1 MIYKPTEKA
10 LLNPRRAFLK
20 GFGFVGIG
28 GEIHISNTPPKLPL
42 IIVIP
47 ECTQEQYEHFYNTG
61 LTDLIDAV
69 ASTKSDTGKRKR
81 RKTSHGDVQKVW
93 DNSILRELGE

>member
-1 MIYKPTEKA
+1 MEYKPSEKA

-20 GFGFVGIG
+20 GFGWVGIG
-28 GEIHISNTPPKLPL
+28 GEIRIPNTPPKLPL

-47 ECTQEQYEHFYNTG
+47 ECTQEQYEHFYNSG
-61 LTDLIDAV
+61 QTDLIYAV
-69 ASTKSDTGKRKR
+69 ASTESHIGKRKR
-81 RKTSHGDVQKVW
+81 RKTSHRDVQKIR